1 MFAARCGRDGK
12 LIAIEQRLTEDYV
25 AKLTPGVS
33 TAAEVRDLLGPPDRV
48 LRFPRLDGEVWTY
61 PITWISN
68 ARVLNIDIAPDQRVR
83 EVLVLDNWET
93 D

>member
-1 MFAARCGRDGK
+1 MFAARFGRDGK

-68 ARVLNIDIAPDQRVR
+68 SRVLNIDIAPDERVR
-83 EVLVLDNWET
+83 EVLVLDNWEA